1 MKETKIEKMLNKL
14 QNLLIELTMFK
25 GKAEII
31 IEECKQE
38 LTELESESRV
48 SK

>member
-1 MKETKIEKMLNKL
+1 MKETKVEKILNKL
-14 QNLLIELTMFK
+14 QNLLIELTMFR

-31 IEECKQE
+31 IEEAKQE
-38 LTELESESRV
+38 LTELENESRV